1 MVLPLWRSM
10 YSLNLMLPKEER
22 RAMLLRLYDD
32 DTPLVNTTQ
41 KRKLE
46 AAAATPDQTSDATD
60 AATNGQDE
68 TIADVPTPADVTEAP
83 ASVEDEK
90 VDDVIMAL

>member
-32 DTPLVNTTQ
+32 ETPLVNTTN
-41 KRKLE
+41 KRKE
-46 AAAATPDQTSDATD
+46 AAAANPDQTSDASD
-60 AATNGQDE
+60 AVANGQYE
-68 TIADVPTPADVTEAP
+68 NSADVPTQEDDTEAP
-83 ASVEDEK
+83 LPVEENK
-90 VDDVIMAL
+90 S